1 MFQRCLPIPCL
12 VLTLIFAAN
21 PVWAQKTQANL
32 SQGNTPAPTPMKVAR
47 DEFLRN
53 NHWDTARGRW
63 LTFKVAP
70 RNVDAMTGDQLR
82 FESAQLTRTHQW
94 DEANRLWVKR
104 ERSASLQQTALTT
117 P

>member
-1 MFQRCLPIPCL
+1 MLQRCFTISCWA
-12 VLTLIFAAN
+12 LTLILAAT
-21 PVWAQKTQANL
+21 PVAAQKTQANL
-32 SQGNTPAPTPMKVAR
+32 SQASTPAPTPMKVAR

-53 NHWDTARGRW
+53 NHWDTSRGRW
-63 LTFKVAP
+63 LAFKVAP

-82 FESAQLTRTHQW
+82 YESAQLTRTHQW
-94 DEANRLWVKR
+94 DESSRLWVKR